1 MADKKTPKPAVSID
15 ADKLGKLIRRHRKA
29 QGLTLD
35 SLAALVGKSSKSE
48 VSVIENGTRVVSAA
62 TVESYIRELKIDES
76 DVPLCYLTPD
86 AIRRLYHKNAIAGWE
101 HPVTGTF
108 ASQQVRELMKEAGR
122 MDCTAVDDG
131 LLLLPST
138 PKLNLNRIPISRSGA
153 APFLELVNPK
163 ASELNEFPSDYFD
176 PQIANF
182 LRAAADQDEAD
193 EIQDTYQTKVAIKQF
208 TLPALAFGANLQM
221 TISPLSFWTLRKFNR
236 AMGDGNH
243 LHQINQM
250 KRQAVLNLLRNDGSL
265 SFRFPS
271 ALYVE
276 ATLTTADNK
285 LVIVEKNPGL
295 SVMAMSGRRWTAS
308 IEEGLSWHYYSESGE
323 IDAVAAVL
331 RGLDR
336 ELDLKPDQIEYIE
349 FDALGLEHP
358 TLNVGILGDV
368 KTNLESAQLVS
379 KIAASA
385 DYGRRYHFI
394 DWKDVPEKVFFKP
407 IASFGEWHSL
417 ARMRCI
423 LGLQRRLGFQAVFDM
438 FS

>member
-1 MADKKTPKPAVSID
+1 MADKKPPKPAVSND

-29 QGLTLD
+29 RGLTGE
-35 SLAALVGKSSKSE
+35 SLAAALGKSSKSE
-48 VSVIENGTRVVSAA
+48 VSAIETGSRVFSPAVVIN
-62 TVESYIRELKIDES
+62 YIRELRIDES
-76 DVPLCYLTPD
+76 DVPLCYLTLD
-86 AIRRLYHKNAIAGWE
+86 ALQRLDQKNATAGWE

-122 MDCTAVDDG
+122 LDCTAVDDG

-138 PKLNLNRIPISRSGA
+138 PKLDLNRIPIRRSGA
-153 APFLELVNPK
+153 APFLDLVNPK

-182 LRAAADQDEAD
+182 LKAAADQDEAD

-236 AMGDGNH
+236 AMGDGKH

-308 IEEGLSWHYYSESGE
+308 IEEGLSWQYYSESGE

-349 FDALGLEHP
+349 FDALGLEYP
-358 TLNVGILGDV
+358 TLNVGILGEV
-368 KTNLESAQLVS
+368 KTSLESAQLVS
-379 KIAASA
+379 KIGASA

-394 DWKDVPEKVFFKP
+394 DWKEVPEKVFFKP

-423 LGLQRRLGFQAVFDM
+423 LGLQRRHGFQAVFDM